1 MTSITG
7 DFAMMGS
14 GRSMTTGFVVSALA
28 HAALILGIGIAHP
41 EILPTAAQEFM
52 QVELVN
58 KATETAPSKAKVRAQ
73 VDQVAGGNTDADKQV
88 SSPLPAQTDKFN
100 TELKQVLRQ
109 EQQLEQDSAKLMTQ
123 LKAQNAATIKQL
135 QDNQGKNQ
143 QSQSNGADDQ
153 KREQQIKELSGA
165 MGKIDQNY
173 NEYQQRPR
181 KVRIGLAANKSLT
194 ALWESDWKEK
204 IERMGSA
211 IYPTDAT
218 GKKLYGQL
226 TVTAEINQD
235 GSLRSAVVD
244 RSSGDKR
251 LDGAALAILQR
262 AGPFNRLPKGLV
274 DDNGNRATVLVV
286 TRRWSFTQEHLQTLG
301 TQ

>member
-1 MTSITG
+1 MLRN
-7 DFAMMGS
+7 
-14 GRSMTTGFVVSALA
+14 GRSMTTGFAVSALA
-28 HAALILGIGIAHP
+28 HAAVILGIGITHP
-41 EILPTAAQEFM
+41 EILPASAQEFM

-58 KATETAPSKAKVRAQ
+58 KATDTAPSKAKVRAQ
-73 VDQVAGGNTDADKQV
+73 VNQDAGGNTDADKQV

-100 TELKQVLRQ
+100 TELQQVLRQ
-109 EQQLEQDSAKLMTQ
+109 EQQLEQDSARLMTQ
-123 LKAQNAATIKQL
+123 LKAQVPATIKQL

-143 QSQSNGADDQ
+143 QSQSNGSDDQ
-153 KREQQIKELSGA
+153 KREQQVKELSGA

-204 IERMGSA
+204 IERMGA
-211 IYPTDAT
+211 NIYPKDAT
-218 GKKLYGQL
+218 GKQLYGQL
-226 TVTAEINQD
+226 TLTAEINQD

-244 RSSGDKR
+244 RSSGDAR
-251 LDGAALAILQR
+251 LDKAALGILQR
-262 AGPFNRLPKGLV
+262 SAPFSRLPKGLV
-274 DDNGNRATVLVV
+274 DDNGNHASVLVV

>member
-1 MTSITG
+1 
-7 DFAMMGS
+7 MMRS

-28 HAALILGIGIAHP
+28 HAAIILGIGMAHP
-41 EILPTAAQEFM
+41 EILPAAAQEFM

-73 VDQVAGGNTDADKQV
+73 VNQDAGGNTDADKQV

-100 TELKQVLRQ
+100 TELQQVLRQ

-123 LKAQNAATIKQL
+123 LKAQTNATIKQL

-153 KREQQIKELSGA
+153 KREQQIKDLSGA

-194 ALWESDWKEK
+194 ALWESDWKDK
-204 IERMGSA
+204 IERMGA
-211 IYPTDAT
+211 NIYPKDAT
-218 GKKLYGQL
+218 GKQLYGQL
-226 TVTAEINQD
+226 TLTAEINQD

-244 RSSGDKR
+244 HSSGDAR
-251 LDGAALAILQR
+251 LDKAALGILQR
-262 AGPFNRLPKGLV
+262 SAPFSRLPKGLV
-274 DDNGNRATVLVV
+274 DDNGNHATVLVV